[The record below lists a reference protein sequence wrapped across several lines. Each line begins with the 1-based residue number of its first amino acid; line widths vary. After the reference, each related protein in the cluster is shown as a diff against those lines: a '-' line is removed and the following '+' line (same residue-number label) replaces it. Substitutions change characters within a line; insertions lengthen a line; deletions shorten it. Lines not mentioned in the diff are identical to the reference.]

1 VSFPVVTRLV
11 DPPLYVVTADDGTER
26 SGCLV
31 GFATQCSIHPPRFLV
46 CLSVLNH
53 TERVARRTGALGI
66 HLLDA
71 EDHPLAAHFGGLT
84 GDEADKFAG
93 VAWHRGVSAPRLHGP
108 YVQWSYSYRG
118 KRVNRW
124 LTAEQADRLRDQV
137 ERGRR
142 IKELTA
148 ELDAAEIRRA
158 ERAEGWGT

>member
-1 VSFPVVTRLV
+1 M
-11 DPPLYVVTADDGTER
+11 
-26 SGCLV
+26 
-31 GFATQCSIHPPRFLV
+31 
-46 CLSVLNH
+46 
-53 TERVARRTGALGI
+53 ARRDEQRLERI
-66 HLLDA
+66 RR
-71 EDHPLAAHFGGLT
+71 ELADLVVQGSLPGSLVVRTLRCGRRNCACHQ
-84 GDEADKFAG
+84 DP
-93 VAWHRGVSAPRLHGP
+93 PRLHGP

-158 ERAEGWGT
+158 ERAERWGT